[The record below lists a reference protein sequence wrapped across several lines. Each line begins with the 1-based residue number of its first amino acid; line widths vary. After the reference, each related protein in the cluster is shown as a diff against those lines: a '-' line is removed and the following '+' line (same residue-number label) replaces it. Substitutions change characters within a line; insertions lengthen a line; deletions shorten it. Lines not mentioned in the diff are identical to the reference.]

1 MAYELLAVKMHIKVI
16 LIKTTPKSFKRI
28 PLEKTN
34 EIQYMILLVV
44 YYVKYYKYFTYWKIC
59 SLNLASTFDKK
70 QMWGVCLSESVFSFT

>member
-44 YYVKYYKYFTYWKIC
+44 YYVKYYKYFTY
-59 SLNLASTFDKK
+59 
-70 QMWGVCLSESVFSFT
+70 